1 VDDNFSETSWENY
14 RNNFFAT
21 MIPRER
27 EYSTFGLATVVESP
41 RFGPA
46 TVRSEMSAANARNE
60 MTSANGV
67 SAMSAANAR
76 NEMSGASARGD
87 QPKSRRSSSY
97 SQVVADGPPK
107 KEELR
112 EEVAVLVI
120 PVSPHERAA
129 REKIQARSRSHSHVS
144 ISEHVDMIPPSAIYK
159 DEPHEKTYVTT
170 TAYTIGKFE
179 LFDGEEYV
187 DPEEE
192 QIRAEQYER
201 ALRDVKVER
210 VVFPGE
216 GAGAGT
222 EPEPSPMKENLKKEE
237 PAHTLMHEPAHKPPP
252 VAKYIPPWER
262 KKEATGPGPGPG
274 PQPQP
279 VQTEKPPASGDPAHV
294 YTVGQMPHIQEI
306 HYSDNPGVNPTVN
319 SLGESR
325 LLEFDF
331 VINDSIQYIEGKMFY
346 FPKQVV
352 KLQCAPYVHVNDTDF
367 MKEDDGGS

>member
-1 VDDNFSETSWENY
+1 MNGPHILKRPAGTIRTSVRAYSGPPSEGEARSCVDDNFSETSWENY

-27 EYSTFGLATVVESP
+27 EYSTFGLPTVVESP
-41 RFGPA
+41 RFGP
-46 TVRSEMSAANARNE
+46 RSERD
-60 MTSANGV
+60 GDV
-67 SAMSAANAR
+67 PI
-76 NEMSGASARGD
+76 SGAGARGE

-97 SQVVADGPPK
+97 SQVVVDGPPK
-107 KEELR
+107 KEDPR

-120 PVSPHERAA
+120 PVSPHERAE
-129 REKIQARSRSHSHVS
+129 RERTRSRSRSHSHVS
-144 ISEHVDMIPPSAIYK
+144 ISEHVDMIPPSAMYE
-159 DEPHEKTYVTT
+159 DEPPEKTYVTT

-187 DPEEE
+187 DPDEERL
-192 QIRAEQYER
+192 RAEQHER
-201 ALRDVKVER
+201 AVRDVKVER

-216 GAGAGT
+216 GGEEG
-222 EPEPSPMKENLKKEE
+222 EKGVKGEPSPMKEIAENDKKEE
-237 PAHTLMHEPAHKPPP
+237 PPP
-252 VAKYIPPWER
+252 VAKYVPPWER
-262 KKEATGPGPGPG
+262 KKEVAGSGSGPVPR
-274 PQPQP
+274 PQPA
-279 VQTEKPPASGDPAHV
+279 QTEKPPASGDPAHV

-306 HYSDNPGVNPTVN
+306 HYSENPGVNPTVN

-352 KLQCAPYVHVNDTDF
+352 KLQCAPYVHVNDTDLA
-367 MKEDDGGS
+367 KE

>member
-1 VDDNFSETSWENY
+1 
-14 RNNFFAT
+14 
-21 MIPRER
+21 
-27 EYSTFGLATVVESP
+27 
-41 RFGPA
+41 
-46 TVRSEMSAANARNE
+46 
-60 MTSANGV
+60 
-67 SAMSAANAR
+67 
-76 NEMSGASARGD
+76 
-87 QPKSRRSSSY
+87 
-97 SQVVADGPPK
+97 
-107 KEELR
+107 
-112 EEVAVLVI
+112 
-120 PVSPHERAA
+120 
-129 REKIQARSRSHSHVS
+129 VS

-216 GAGAGT
+216 EGEEGEEGT
-222 EPEPSPMKENLKKEE
+222 GQEPEPSPMKENLKKEE
-237 PAHTLMHEPAHKPPP
+237 PAPAPAHTLTHELAHEPPP
-252 VAKYIPPWER
+252 VAKYIPPWDR
-262 KKEATGPGPGPG
+262 KNDAAGPGPGPRPQ

-279 VQTEKPPASGDPAHV
+279 VQTEKPAPSGDPAHV

-352 KLQCAPYVHVNDTDF
+352 KLQCAPYVHVNDTDLA
-367 MKEDDGGS
+367 KE